1 MPFGLQVCSLDS
13 GPFLTSW
20 PYPLPSYLLFLPLW
34 HSRCHYQGAPSQ
46 QCHLGEFSSQ
56 KQTHAHD
63 GIWFFTN
70 SIRQDRLGFAVIT
83 NNSQISNVTWLSS
96 VCLFNHMMVPRWPS
110 MKLHFNRRHQAFF
123 KCEKR
128 GHGELWF
135 VRLPSRSELDWTC
148 KLTSPVLLSRA
159 GKYNPPL
166 CPEGKGDGKCWWVAA
181 MLTTQWVF
189 KASVYPRRCSRS
201 PSGVRRHSGISSY
214 VYSLSSP
221 FKISIFLSVSTIS
234 IIMTISIYMVHN
246 AYVVVHGYNL

>member
-1 MPFGLQVCSLDS
+1 METAHQFLASLDPILCLVICSSSLCGTHAVTTKEHPLSNAIWESSAHRSKPMLMMAS
-13 GPFLTSW
+13 G
-20 PYPLPSYLLFLPLW
+20 
-34 HSRCHYQGAPSQ
+34 
-46 QCHLGEFSSQ
+46 SSQ
-56 KQTHAHD
+56 
-63 GIWFFTN
+63 IVN
-70 SIRQDRLGFAVIT
+70 IRQDRLGFTVIT

-135 VRLPSRSELDWTC
+135 VRLPGRSELDWTC

-159 GKYNPPL
+159 GKYNLPL

-201 PSGVRRHSGISSY
+201 PNGVRRHSGISSY
-214 VYSLSSP
+214 IYSLSSP
-221 FKISIFLSVSTIS
+221 FKISIFWVCLL
-234 IIMTISIYMVHN
+234 Y
-246 AYVVVHGYNL
+246 LL